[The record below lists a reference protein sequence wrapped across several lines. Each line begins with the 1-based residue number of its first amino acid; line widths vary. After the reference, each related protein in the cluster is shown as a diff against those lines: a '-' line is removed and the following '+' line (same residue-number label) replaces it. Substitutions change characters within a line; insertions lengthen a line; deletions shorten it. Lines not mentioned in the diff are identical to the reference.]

1 MASMIC
7 RVTISMPTGRTAATN
22 RQKRLAATTPGA
34 ASQTMRNMGG
44 TFRRELNRSCQSFF
58 GIQTVSALIIFFT
71 VAVVIIRVPNGYYL
85 RVGPEHVDCH
95 LCVDLSGFKICS
107 FAGLAW

>member
-7 RVTISMPTGRTAATN
+7 RVTISMPTGRTAATK

-71 VAVVIIRVPNGYYL
+71 VAVVIW
-85 RVGPEHVDCH
+85 GPEWDITYEVGQST
-95 LCVDLSGFKICS
+95 LTATFLLS
-107 FAGLAW
+107 